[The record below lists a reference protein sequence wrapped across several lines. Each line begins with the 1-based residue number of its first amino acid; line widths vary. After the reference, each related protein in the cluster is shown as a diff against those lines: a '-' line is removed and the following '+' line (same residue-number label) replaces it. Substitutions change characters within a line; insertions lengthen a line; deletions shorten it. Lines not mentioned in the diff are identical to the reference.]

1 MHQNVPLQ
9 SKNSEN
15 FPHAPLVC
23 PPRINPRNEIPALM
37 LRLSSYLRHVKFGL
51 PISAHRRFLPP
62 FRELYLRQRIRVAA
76 SSPPLLVAKAIDRPK
91 RGGAVS
97 DRQHLSKY
105 VRVSSNR
112 IRLGETRQQFRL
124 FCRHEL
130 TKSLIPSAAQSGIQ
144 ISQIQVGPKKEA
156 TIKLSIKSCY

>member
-1 MHQNVPLQ
+1 MLN
-9 SKNSEN
+9 
-15 FPHAPLVC
+15 LVC
-23 PPRINPRNEIPALM
+23 QFPVCHFP
-37 LRLSSYLRHVKFGL
+37 
-51 PISAHRRFLPP
+51 
-62 FRELYLRQRIRVAA
+62 RIRVLFHHFEFSRTVFAA
-76 SSPPLLVAKAIDRPK
+76 ADSSRGVLTTSILVAKAIDRPK
-91 RGGAVS
+91 SGGAVS

-105 VRVSSNR
+105 VRVSSSR

-156 TIKLSIKSCY
+156 TTIVN